1 MASLRDTVKDY
12 QEELR
17 DGIAW
22 VAFWK
27 TGRSWNAEDFHLKLG
42 DYLYPEDRSRMEE
55 IKQAD
60 PAAVVINGYYSGY
73 LGEDRNLDELTAGVR
88 RHYENGYSNIGEF
101 IEAHDNRLPPE
112 LIEEARAAA
121 HVAGLPFSEKA
132 YRDGEEPDP
141 YLFDGSMSMEDYER
155 MHRMIE
161 KERSERM
168 EQPILSGYLS
178 NLGKYTEGRPAGEW
192 VSFPTTAE
200 HLKEV
205 FDRIGIDGKNYGE
218 LHITEYQSSI
228 AGLAGKLTELE
239 SLDELN
245 YLSELLKMQFDDDR
259 EKFAAAITYGDHTRD
274 LQDIINLA
282 QNLDCYWLYQSVK
295 TEEDY
300 GHYLIEELDELEL
313 PEEAKNY
320 FMYEEYG
327 RDAAINDGGR
337 FIEQGYIYN
346 NRNTF
351 TQWYDG
357 RDVPEEYRVTPQPPV
372 QEKEQAD
379 LDASAVQPALAIEQP
394 PVLPIILSSE
404 KPADKMKEITDRL
417 EQGILGIYE
426 SDRYADYLRTMS
438 KFHDYSL
445 NNTILIAMQGGNLV
459 KGYKQWEKEFDRHVK
474 PGEKAIKILAPSPF
488 TVKKQVEKIDPNT
501 QKPVFDK
508 DGKPV
513 TEEKEIKI
521 PAFRVVSVFDVSQ
534 TEGKELP
541 TLTYELTGNVE
552 QYQDFFAALEK
563 TSPFAMGFEALSGGV
578 KGRCNYE
585 EKRIIINEGMD
596 ELQNIKTA
604 IHEIAHATLH
614 DIDKDAPERPDRR
627 TREVQAES
635 VAYAVCQH
643 YGLDTSD
650 YSFGYIAG
658 WSSGKE
664 LAELKGSLET
674 IRSTA
679 ASLID
684 TIDGHFAEIQQAQD
698 KEQTTEQAQPEA
710 EAAAPELPK
719 ETATI
724 QEKEVQT
731 EPEADTGASSEA
743 PQPPQPE
750 QAAPAAPYYTINEAA
765 AKRAKDANSFS
776 DYKQGSATA
785 EYRHYVDEAVQLAE
799 RQKRRVDPMYHEK
812 IDSLLDTYAR
822 KLAANMNKGYEI
834 DARVPSILIAGGS
847 NFPTRKKEKQNAAR
861 DSNYREWQDI
871 QGLLDKIR
879 STGMGGISADDPQA
893 VQKLEKKLESLE
905 KSQETMKAVNAYYR
919 KHKTLDGCPH
929 LSPEQ
934 LEKLKADMASS
945 WHLGDKPFATWA
957 LSNNSAEIRRVKDRI
972 KSLSQQKEIGF
983 VGWEFDGGKVEANT
997 EANRLQIFF
1006 EDKPDEATR
1015 EALKSNGFRWSPK
1028 AGAWQRQLTSNAYY
1042 AADYVKAIAPLTG
1055 EKPTELQRAHI
1066 RAQKVAAQEQPAQE
1080 QPENYLK
1087 AAEQTTEQNYNMID
1101 GQINNTPTDAE
1112 LEEKAKAGGQI
1123 SLAEY
1128 AEALK
1133 AEKKQTEPE
1142 KKLSIRAQLK
1152 AAKEQTPK
1160 KQARQKTQ
1168 DLERS

>member
-1 MASLRDTVKDY
+1 M
-12 QEELR
+12 
-17 DGIAW
+17 
-22 VAFWK
+22 
-27 TGRSWNAEDFHLKLG
+27 
-42 DYLYPEDRSRMEE
+42 
-55 IKQAD
+55 
-60 PAAVVINGYYSGY
+60 
-73 LGEDRNLDELTAGVR
+73 
-88 RHYENGYSNIGEF
+88 
-101 IEAHDNRLPPE
+101 
-112 LIEEARAAA
+112 
-121 HVAGLPFSEKA
+121 
-132 YRDGEEPDP
+132 
-141 YLFDGSMSMEDYER
+141 
-155 MHRMIE
+155 
-161 KERSERM
+161 
-168 EQPILSGYLS
+168 
-178 NLGKYTEGRPAGEW
+178 
-192 VSFPTTAE
+192 
-200 HLKEV
+200 
-205 FDRIGIDGKNYGE
+205 
-218 LHITEYQSSI
+218 
-228 AGLAGKLTELE
+228 
-239 SLDELN
+239 
-245 YLSELLKMQFDDDR
+245 
-259 EKFAAAITYGDHTRD
+259 
-274 LQDIINLA
+274 
-282 QNLDCYWLYQSVK
+282 
-295 TEEDY
+295 
-300 GHYLIEELDELEL
+300 
-313 PEEAKNY
+313 
-320 FMYEEYG
+320 
-327 RDAAINDGGR
+327 
-337 FIEQGYIYN
+337 
-346 NRNTF
+346 
-351 TQWYDG
+351 
-357 RDVPEEYRVTPQPPV
+357 
-372 QEKEQAD
+372 
-379 LDASAVQPALAIEQP
+379 
-394 PVLPIILSSE
+394 
-404 KPADKMKEITDRL
+404 
-417 EQGILGIYE
+417 
-426 SDRYADYLRTMS
+426 
-438 KFHDYSL
+438 
-445 NNTILIAMQGGNLV
+445 
-459 KGYKQWEKEFDRHVK
+459 
-474 PGEKAIKILAPSPF
+474 
-488 TVKKQVEKIDPNT
+488 EKIDPNT

-552 QYQDFFAALEK
+552 QYKDFFAALEK

-929 LSPEQ
+929 LLPEQ

-945 WHLGDKPFATWA
+945 WHLEDKPFATWA

-1160 KQARQKTQ
+1160 KQTRQKTQ

>member
-1 MASLRDTVKDY
+1 M
-12 QEELR
+12 
-17 DGIAW
+17 
-22 VAFWK
+22 
-27 TGRSWNAEDFHLKLG
+27 
-42 DYLYPEDRSRMEE
+42 
-55 IKQAD
+55 
-60 PAAVVINGYYSGY
+60 
-73 LGEDRNLDELTAGVR
+73 
-88 RHYENGYSNIGEF
+88 
-101 IEAHDNRLPPE
+101 
-112 LIEEARAAA
+112 
-121 HVAGLPFSEKA
+121 
-132 YRDGEEPDP
+132 
-141 YLFDGSMSMEDYER
+141 
-155 MHRMIE
+155 
-161 KERSERM
+161 
-168 EQPILSGYLS
+168 
-178 NLGKYTEGRPAGEW
+178 
-192 VSFPTTAE
+192 
-200 HLKEV
+200 
-205 FDRIGIDGKNYGE
+205 
-218 LHITEYQSSI
+218 
-228 AGLAGKLTELE
+228 
-239 SLDELN
+239 
-245 YLSELLKMQFDDDR
+245 
-259 EKFAAAITYGDHTRD
+259 
-274 LQDIINLA
+274 
-282 QNLDCYWLYQSVK
+282 
-295 TEEDY
+295 
-300 GHYLIEELDELEL
+300 
-313 PEEAKNY
+313 
-320 FMYEEYG
+320 
-327 RDAAINDGGR
+327 
-337 FIEQGYIYN
+337 
-346 NRNTF
+346 
-351 TQWYDG
+351 
-357 RDVPEEYRVTPQPPV
+357 
-372 QEKEQAD
+372 
-379 LDASAVQPALAIEQP
+379 
-394 PVLPIILSSE
+394 
-404 KPADKMKEITDRL
+404 
-417 EQGILGIYE
+417 
-426 SDRYADYLRTMS
+426 
-438 KFHDYSL
+438 
-445 NNTILIAMQGGNLV
+445 
-459 KGYKQWEKEFDRHVK
+459 
-474 PGEKAIKILAPSPF
+474 
-488 TVKKQVEKIDPNT
+488 
-501 QKPVFDK
+501 
-508 DGKPV
+508 
-513 TEEKEIKI
+513 
-521 PAFRVVSVFDVSQ
+521 VSVFDVSQ

-552 QYQDFFAALEK
+552 QYKDFFAALEK

-929 LSPEQ
+929 LPPEE

-945 WHLGDKPFATWA
+945 WHLEDKPFATWA

-1006 EDKPDEATR
+1006 EDKSDEATR

-1101 GQINNTPTDAE
+1101 GQINNTPTAAE

-1160 KQARQKTQ
+1160 KQAKQKTQ